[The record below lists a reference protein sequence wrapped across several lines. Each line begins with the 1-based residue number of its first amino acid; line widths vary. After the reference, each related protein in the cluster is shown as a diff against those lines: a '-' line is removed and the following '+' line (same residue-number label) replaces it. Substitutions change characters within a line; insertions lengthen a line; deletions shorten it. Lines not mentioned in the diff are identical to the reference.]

1 MGDWLADGILNY
13 IIFSDNS
20 LVINTVKESIVVA
33 INLLSLLT
41 ATLKFP

>member
-1 MGDWLADGILNY
+1 MGDWLVDGILNY

-20 LVINTVKESIVVA
+20 FVINTVKESIVVA